1 MYLKKRVIALLGLT
15 LLLTACAPKVESS
28 KPVPMKSIEEI
39 PPQEE
44 FVKYPLGKMQEVRDA
59 IEGIPVEDCETHYVE
74 LLEAFLEEEEYELFA
89 FEIEEDNLS
98 LILGQNLKPRL
109 NLTFR
114 IDLRK
119 SVQRDIDD
127 VENAKELAFRIM
139 DEMGR
144 DTFFTLKAAEVVVS
158 TYDMNGYIIDT
169 SHMSRGSAEFRALE
183 QPEAELRALEQPEV
197 EYSAQTVA
205 FNFKN
210 KQSAFFL
217 KKFGAIQETKEL
229 YVEYYVDDRYLG
241 RGDVIRSNI
250 DNLTNINDEITEY
263 LLSEDA
269 IAQYAQENGL
279 EVLTISFWNGSLAL
293 AIDGRE
299 EPYLVFQSN
308 I

>member
-183 QPEAELRALEQPEV
+183 QPEV

>member
-15 LLLTACAPKVESS
+15 LLLTACAPNVESS
-28 KPVPMKSIEEI
+28 KPVPIKSIEEI

-44 FVKYPLGKMQEVRDA
+44 FVKYPLCKMQEVRDA

-183 QPEAELRALEQPEV
+183 QPEV

-279 EVLTISFWNGSLAL
+279 EVLTIS
-293 AIDGRE
+293 
-299 EPYLVFQSN
+299 
-308 I
+308 

>member
-183 QPEAELRALEQPEV
+183 QPEV

-299 EPYLVFQSN
+299 EPDLAFQSN

>member
-1 MYLKKRVIALLGLT
+1 M
-15 LLLTACAPKVESS
+15 
-28 KPVPMKSIEEI
+28 
-39 PPQEE
+39 
-44 FVKYPLGKMQEVRDA
+44 
-59 IEGIPVEDCETHYVE
+59 
-74 LLEAFLEEEEYELFA
+74 EEEEYELFA
-89 FEIEEDNLS
+89 FDIEEDNLS

-169 SHMSRGSAEFRALE
+169 SHMSRGS
-183 QPEAELRALEQPEV
+183 AELRALEQPEV

-279 EVLTISFWNGSLAL
+279 EVLTISFWNGSLT
-293 AIDGRE
+293 INGRE
-299 EPYLVFQSN
+299 EPCLTFQSK
-308 I
+308 IIAEFL

>member
-169 SHMSRGSAEFRALE
+169 SHMSRG
-183 QPEAELRALEQPEV
+183 
-197 EYSAQTVA
+197 
-205 FNFKN
+205 
-210 KQSAFFL
+210 
-217 KKFGAIQETKEL
+217 
-229 YVEYYVDDRYLG
+229 
-241 RGDVIRSNI
+241 
-250 DNLTNINDEITEY
+250 
-263 LLSEDA
+263 
-269 IAQYAQENGL
+269 
-279 EVLTISFWNGSLAL
+279 
-293 AIDGRE
+293 
-299 EPYLVFQSN
+299 
-308 I
+308 

>member
-28 KPVPMKSIEEI
+28 KPVSMKSIEEI

-169 SHMSRGSAEFRALE
+169 SHMSRGSAE
-183 QPEAELRALEQPEV
+183 LRALEQPEV

-229 YVEYYVDDRYLG
+229 YVEYFIADSYFGSSEETIKARIDGLSS
-241 RGDVIRSNI
+241 IR
-250 DNLTNINDEITEY
+250 DEIKEY
-263 LLSEDA
+263 LLSKDA
-269 IAQYAQENGL
+269 MVQYIKENGL
-279 EVLTISFWNGSLAL
+279 EILTISFYNGILEDS
-293 AIDGRE
+293 
-299 EPYLVFQSN
+299 YLTFN
-308 I
+308 YPI

>member
-74 LLEAFLEEEEYELFA
+74 LLEKFFGEEKKKIFA

-169 SHMSRGSAEFRALE
+169 SHMSRGSAEF
-183 QPEAELRALEQPEV
+183 RALEQPEV

-279 EVLTISFWNGSLAL
+279 EVLTISFWNGSLA
-293 AIDGRE
+293 IDGRE
-299 EPYLVFQSN
+299 EPYLAFQSN

>member
-169 SHMSRGSAEFRALE
+169 SHMSRGSAE
-183 QPEAELRALEQPEV
+183 LRALEQPEV

-229 YVEYYVDDRYLG
+229 YVEYFITDSYFGSSEETIKAGIDGLSS
-241 RGDVIRSNI
+241 IR
-250 DNLTNINDEITEY
+250 DEIKEY
-263 LLSEDA
+263 LLSKDA
-269 IAQYAQENGL
+269 MVQYIKENGL
-279 EVLTISFWNGSLAL
+279 EILTISFYNGVLEDSYLRSL
-293 AIDGRE
+293 
-299 EPYLVFQSN
+299 
-308 I
+308 